1 MQMLQF
7 WSINKRSLKMSLKTH
22 FESDTDSE
30 RWKIKQE
37 RKDWRDFEKNLKKV
51 INSPNSSTIS
61 NIGMIVL

>member
-1 MQMLQF
+1 
-7 WSINKRSLKMSLKTH
+7 MSLKKY

-30 RWKIKQE
+30 RWKVKQE

-61 NIGMIVL
+61 NIGMIVLIWRDYKRIRL

>member
-1 MQMLQF
+1 
-7 WSINKRSLKMSLKTH
+7 MSLKKH

>member
-1 MQMLQF
+1 
-7 WSINKRSLKMSLKTH
+7 MSLKTH

-61 NIGMIVL
+61 NIGMIVLVWRDYKRIQL